1 MAARVVS
8 VTLQCDYHHTLL
20 HEGAFDI
27 VKEADGAL
35 RFVTADGRT
44 IPRNGY
50 RLEDFVDDGI
60 GGSDVGGAD
69 ASRDAF
75 CTTTVQRDF
84 ERGEVRETAPVYRL
98 RRAASG

>member
-1 MAARVVS
+1 MRAIES
-8 VTLQCDYHHTLL
+8 
-20 HEGAFDI
+20 E
-27 VKEADGAL
+27 EEDGTL

-60 GGSDVGGAD
+60 EGADVEDVEDVGGAD

-75 CTTTVQRDF
+75 CTTVQHDE
-84 ERGEVRETAPVYRL
+84 ERTEAREPAAVYRL
-98 RRAASG
+98 MMPSTA